1 MVSSADYL
9 AVAAFFGVM
18 IGVGAFYSRRVR
30 SSERYFGNDRTV
42 SWWVAGIGFY
52 MTSFSALGFVM
63 YSALAYR
70 FGWVAVSVCWM
81 FAPAVALGARFLAV
95 RWRRA
100 ALRSPIDYIATR
112 YTPRMCSALA
122 LLGLPM
128 QMADNA
134 FKLLAVGAVVG
145 VGAGFSP
152 ALAIGVCGMVVAVYA
167 ATGGLR
173 AVLACSVVQFLVIL
187 ALMLALLPLAFLR
200 LAASAGCSGGTA
212 GVCEGVRLFVERAPE
227 GFFNLVNGQYT
238 WLYLAV
244 FFCCVGLT
252 QSTNWSL
259 VQRYASTRNERD
271 ARKAGYLVAVL
282 QFVAPPL
289 FFLPAMVARLFLPE
303 IPATE
308 LNSVFASV
316 CKGVLPQGCLVL
328 MVLAM
333 FASTMGAVSANV
345 NAAANVVVNELYL
358 KARRD
363 ASAGRRLAAARLATV
378 VVALVVVVLAV
389 ALSRIQGADDL
400 FDLTNRVFAVFLP
413 PTAIPMVLGI
423 CSRRLSRRSGM
434 FGLVGGAA
442 AGFAVSFA
450 SFAWPCLRQ
459 TVVMFPATS
468 LATLGFLWLG
478 CRLGPD
484 TAEER
489 TAVNRFFNRLGGEEE
504 VQ

>member
-1 MVSSADYL
+1 MSWVDYL

-18 IGVGAFYSRRVR
+18 LGVGAFYSRRVK

-42 SWWVAGIGFY
+42 SWWMAGISFY

-63 YSALAYR
+63 YSALAYK

-100 ALRSPIDYIATR
+100 ALKSPIDYIATR
-112 YTPRMCSALA
+112 YTPKMCSALA

-134 FKLLAVGAVVG
+134 FKLLAVGAIVG
-145 VGAGFSP
+145 VGAGLSP
-152 ALAIGVCGMVVAVYA
+152 TLAIGVCGLVVAVYA
-167 ATGGLR
+167 AIGGLR
-173 AVLACSVVQFLVIL
+173 AVLACSVVQFLLIL
-187 ALMLALLPLAFLR
+187 ALMLALLPLAFVQ
-200 LAASAGCSGGTA
+200 LAASCGDPAGPSGVLA
-212 GVCEGVRLFVERAPE
+212 GVRLFVERAPD
-227 GFFNLVNGQYT
+227 GFFSIVNGQYT
-238 WLYLAV
+238 WLYLVV

-259 VQRYASTRNERD
+259 VQRYTSTRSERD

-289 FFLPAMVARLFLPE
+289 FFLPAMAGRLFLPE
-303 IPATE
+303 IPAAESNT
-308 LNSVFASV
+308 VFACV

-345 NAAANVVVNELYL
+345 NAAANVIINELYA
-358 KARRD
+358 KVRPD
-363 ASAGRRLAAARLATV
+363 ASAARRLAAAKFATV
-378 VVALVVVVLAV
+378 FVALVVIALAV
-389 ALSRIQGADDL
+389 ALSRIQGANDL
-400 FDLTNRVFAVFLP
+400 FDMTNRVFAVFLP

-434 FGLVGGAA
+434 FGLIGGTAVG
-442 AGFAVSFA
+442 FLVFFA

-459 TVVMFPATS
+459 TVVMFPVTS
-468 LATLGFLWLG
+468 FATLLFLWLG
-478 CRLGPD
+478 TRLRSD
-484 TAEER
+484 SAEER
-489 TAVNRFFNRLGGEEE
+489 GTMQAFFNRVNGEGGAA
-504 VQ
+504 